1 MYLKINGW
9 LCIVFV
15 TGCSKIYIFGEM
27 EGWYCVMNMWLNM
40 LTTTGL
46 GAIIGGYTNH
56 LAIKMLFRPHR
67 PIYIGKFRVPFTPGL
82 IPKRR
87 DELAVQLGK
96 MVVDHLLTP
105 EGIGKKLTDENFQ
118 QELIQ
123 WGQVE
128 IDKILVN
135 EQSLREVLE
144 KWGLEHVEGKTIQ
157 KIESMIVEKI
167 DTFLSQYYTYTW
179 EQALPSSVHEKV
191 EQMIPNVA
199 SFILE
204 RGKSF
209 FESEEGKERLAKMID
224 DFFASRGTL
233 LNLVGM
239 FLGNV
244 SLVDRLQPEVIK
256 FLGQEGTKQ
265 LLSDVLQKEWEK
277 LKGREVKELDS
288 FIEKET
294 IVKSILSTVKIEETV
309 RGFFN
314 QSVQKVC
321 EPVREKVV
329 QTMIPSLVKKGL
341 AWGTNNT
348 EQILK
353 NLHLAEIVQQE
364 VSTFSTERLEDLVL
378 SITKS
383 ELKMITYLG
392 ALLGGTIGLIQGIVL
407 LFLM

>member
-1 MYLKINGW
+1 MI
-9 LCIVFV
+9 
-15 TGCSKIYIFGEM
+15 
-27 EGWYCVMNMWLNM
+27 VMNVWLNM

-46 GAIIGGYTNH
+46 GAVIGGYTNH

-67 PIYIGKFRVPFTPGL
+67 PVYIGKFRVPFTPGL

-105 EGIGKKLTDENFQ
+105 EGIGKKLTNKEFQ
-118 QELIQ
+118 QELIK
-123 WGQVE
+123 WVQVE
-128 IDKILVN
+128 VEKMLMN
-135 EQSLREVLE
+135 EQSLRDVLA
-144 KWGLEHVEGKTIQ
+144 KWGLEHAEEQATK
-157 KIESMIVEKI
+157 KIEGVVAEKV
-167 DTFLSQYYTYTW
+167 DMFLTQYYTYTW

-191 EQMIPNVA
+191 KQMIPTVA

-204 RGKSF
+204 RGKAF

-224 DFFASRGTL
+224 DFFASRGAL

-244 SLVDRLQPEVIK
+244 SVVDRLQPEVIK

-265 LLSDVLQKEWEK
+265 LLSDVLQKEWQK
-277 LKGREVKELDS
+277 LKGREVKELES
-288 FIEKET
+288 FIAKET
-294 IVKSILSTVKIEETV
+294 VVKSILSTVKIEEMV
-309 RGFFN
+309 GGFLN

-321 EPVREKVV
+321 EPVRENIV
-329 QTMIPSLVKKGL
+329 QTIIPNLVQKGL
-341 AWGTNNT
+341 AWGVNNV
-348 EQILK
+348 EHILK

-392 ALLGGTIGLIQGIVL
+392 ALLGGTIGLIQGVIL

>member
-1 MYLKINGW
+1 
-9 LCIVFV
+9 
-15 TGCSKIYIFGEM
+15 
-27 EGWYCVMNMWLNM
+27 MNMWLNM

-46 GAIIGGYTNH
+46 GAVIGGYTNH

-105 EGIGKKLTDENFQ
+105 EGIGKKLTDQTFQ

-123 WGQVE
+123 WAQVE
-128 IDKILVN
+128 IDKVLVN
-135 EQSLREVLE
+135 EQSLRDVLE
-144 KWGLEHVEGKTIQ
+144 KWGLEHVEEKTVQ

-167 DTFLSQYYTYTW
+167 ETFLSQYDTYTW

-191 EQMIPNVA
+191 EQMIPQIA
-199 SFILE
+199 TFIVE
-204 RGKSF
+204 RGISF
-209 FESEEGKERLAKMID
+209 FESEEGKARLAKMID

-233 LNLVGM
+233 LNMIGM

-256 FLGQEGTKQ
+256 FLKQEGTKQ
-265 LLSDVLQKEWEK
+265 LLSDVLKKEWEK
-277 LKGREVKELDS
+277 LKGREVKELES
-288 FIEKET
+288 FIEKDT
-294 IVKSILSTVKIEETV
+294 VVKSIVSTIKIEETV
-309 RGFFN
+309 SGFFN

-321 EPVREKVV
+321 EPVREMIV
-329 QTMIPSLVKKGL
+329 QTMIPSVVKQAL

-353 NLHLAEIVQQE
+353 NLRLAEIVQQE

-392 ALLGGTIGLIQGIVL
+392 ALLGGTIGLMQGILL
-407 LFLM
+407 LFFM

>member
-144 KWGLEHVEGKTIQ
+144 KWGLEHVEGETIQ